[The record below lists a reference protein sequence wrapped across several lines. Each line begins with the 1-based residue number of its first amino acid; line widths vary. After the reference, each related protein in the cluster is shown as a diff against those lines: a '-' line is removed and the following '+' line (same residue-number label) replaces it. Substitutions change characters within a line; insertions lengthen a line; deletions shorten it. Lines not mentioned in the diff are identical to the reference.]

1 MPTFTYKDE
10 QTGQTIT
17 LDRETEPTDAEI
29 EREFS
34 ARQRPTEA
42 APAAPAAPAPTPAF
56 SRPTEAPAS
65 VMQFAPQS
73 IFTQRQAPPA
83 VAAQL
88 EIMPELP
95 KAAPLP
101 PRPTVKDAIK
111 KAVEL
116 SMGGAFGRPTTAQ
129 INQLYLAMQDDYDRS
144 IKPVDKSER
153 DKAYEIFTNEFIF
166 DNKRMPNPKEA
177 RELYQRAATA
187 GTRQYSEGFMVRDSN
202 GGFVGFTFLDP
213 SNGTIK
219 VRKLDGSLVDMTQD
233 YIPAT
238 ATSFQKDVLPINDFM
253 KLRGQVTDDE
263 ISLNRMSAYVKKVKD
278 IPTGIRRLAD
288 EVSANFK
295 TLLGNKITR
304 EQITQKI
311 ARGELQGLI
320 GATRLATVGGGVM
333 TEQDAIRVLQRLGGD
348 VDAFQNPEVVQRAI
362 ADVYGERY
370 RRYQDNVN
378 SYNMAVDNYYGR
390 KGSQGASFYRPI
402 KPIEID
408 PIMEEGATGI
418 YGAPATLE
426 DKKARLKALEDKL
439 KGN

>member
-34 ARQRPTEA
+34 TRQRPT
-42 APAAPAAPAPTPAF
+42 APAPTAPVAPAPTPAF
-56 SRPTEAPAS
+56 SRPAEAPAS

-73 IFTQRQAPPA
+73 IFTQRQAPPS
-83 VAAQL
+83 VAAQV

-95 KAAPLP
+95 KVAPLP

-116 SMGGAFGRPTTAQ
+116 SMGGVFGRPTTAQ

-153 DKAYEIFTNEFIF
+153 DKAYEIFTNEFLF
-166 DNKRMPNPKEA
+166 DNKRLPNPKEA

-238 ATSFQKDVLPINDFM
+238 ANSFQKDVLPIDKFL
-253 KLRGQVTDDE
+253 KLRSEVTDDE
-263 ISLNRMSAYVKKVKD
+263 ISLNRMSGYVKKVKD
-278 IPTGIRRLAD
+278 LPTGIKRLAD
-288 EVSANFK
+288 EISANFK
-295 TLLGNKITR
+295 TLLGNKITN
-304 EQITQKI
+304 EQITQKV

-320 GATRLATVGGGVM
+320 GATRLSTVGGGVM
-333 TEQDAIRVLQRLGGD
+333 TEQDALRVLQRLGGN
-348 VDAFQNPEVVQRAI
+348 VDAWQNPEVVQRAI

-390 KGSQGASFYRPI
+390 KGSQGEVFYKPI
-402 KPIEID
+402 KPIQMD
-408 PIMEEGATGI
+408 RLMEEGATGI
-418 YGAPATLE
+418 FGAPASLE